1 MHLFFVPDSDE
12 PPSTPNTCPVTKRAR
27 SLASSAIAS
36 PTSSAVP
43 MRPRDVLSA
52 SSALSSGLRFA
63 IMSVSMQPGA
73 TQLTRMPDGPSSFA
87 IAFVNATIAP
97 FVAE

>member
-1 MHLFFVPDSDE
+1 
-12 PPSTPNTCPVTKRAR
+12 
-27 SLASSAIAS
+27 
-36 PTSSAVP
+36 
-43 MRPRDVLSA
+43 
-52 SSALSSGLRFA
+52 
-63 IMSVSMQPGA
+63 MSVSMQPGA